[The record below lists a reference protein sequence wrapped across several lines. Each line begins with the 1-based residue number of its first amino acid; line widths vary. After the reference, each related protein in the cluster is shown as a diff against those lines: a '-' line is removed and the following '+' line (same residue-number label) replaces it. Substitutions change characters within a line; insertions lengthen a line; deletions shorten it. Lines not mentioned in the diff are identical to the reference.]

1 MPVLHRNPDH
11 EVEAPEVTSSALADV
26 DLRNGITTRSRAAV
40 LHPGVKLRQG
50 KDMRFDRRGVL
61 INPPQRADR
70 HLLPPS
76 GREPNPGDDLA

>member
-40 LHPGVKLRQG
+40 LHPGVVACGLPGCEDGCKASPGQG
-50 KDMRFDRRGVL
+50 YEVRPARSS
-61 INPPQRADR
+61 N
-70 HLLPPS
+70 
-76 GREPNPGDDLA
+76 